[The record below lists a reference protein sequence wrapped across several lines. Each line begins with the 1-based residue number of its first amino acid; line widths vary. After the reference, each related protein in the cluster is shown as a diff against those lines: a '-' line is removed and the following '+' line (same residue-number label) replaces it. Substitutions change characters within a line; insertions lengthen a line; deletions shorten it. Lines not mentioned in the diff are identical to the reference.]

1 MKKIFLAGHQG
12 MVGNSIYRKLLQ
24 KSDVEIITYS
34 RKKLDLRDQE
44 KTKKLIKKE
53 KPDIVI
59 LAAAKVGGI
68 YANDIYPAEF
78 IYDNIMIQTNVIHG
92 AFESEVEQLLFL
104 GSSCIYPKHAN
115 QPITED
121 ALLSGLLEPTNEPYA
136 IAKISGIKLCE
147 SYNKQYGLDY
157 RSLMPTNLYGQGDNF
172 HDENSHVIPALIR
185 RFHEASLQQK
195 NEVTLWGTG
204 NAKRD
209 FLHVDDLAEAV
220 LFVLD
225 IPKSHFNKVL
235 NKTNSH
241 INVGSGFEISIS
253 DLAKIISSI
262 VGFSGNIKKDLTK
275 PDGTPRKLL
284 DISLLKNLGWKP
296 NINLQAGLKET
307 YKWFNDNIDKFRK

>member
-1 MKKIFLAGHQG
+1 

-225 IPKSHFNKVL
+225 IPKSHFNKVF

-307 YKWFNDNIDKFRK
+307 YKWFNDNIDRFRK